1 MAAIHIAVF
10 LDHQQ
15 RAIEMRKLTAAGFI
29 GVQQLHQGFRQPC
42 GRLEAAVGQQGIDAD
57 MEPVDADTFHAA
69 HHLQRTKGAPPF
81 IPACART
88 LLFAE
93 AAELQG
99 GILKAAAQLLQ
110 HFLEGAGRQIVRLDQ
125 QLAGVYGGVF
135 RQALDLP

>member
-1 MAAIHIAVF
+1 M
-10 LDHQQ
+10 
-15 RAIEMRKLTAAGFI
+15 K
-29 GVQQLHQGFRQPC
+29 
-42 GRLEAAVGQQGIDAD
+42 
-57 MEPVDADTFHAA
+57 PVDADAFHAA
-69 HHLQRTKGAPPF
+69 HHLQRTEGAASF
-81 IPACART
+81 IPACAGT

-93 AAELQG
+93 TTELQG